1 MTNKFIQEFV
11 VKHYSWLSKVLFMFD
26 VLIFV
31 SKDEEPQH
39 KVQLELN
46 QKSLFFDNRQKEQRY
61 YVIDIEQV
69 RNKGEN
75 E

>member
-1 MTNKFIQEFV
+1 MTNKFIHEFV

-61 YVIDIEQV
+61 YVIYIEQV